1 LISKPFVMD
10 DNNLVNFPN
19 HVAIIM
25 DGNNRW
31 ASERNLPGVAGHQK
45 GVERAREAVEFAVK
59 KGISTL
65 TIFAFSSENWG
76 RPSEEVN
83 LLMKLL
89 NSALEEQVPNLIENS
104 VQLNFIGDLSQ
115 FDEDLLEQM
124 KNSEELTLCN
134 EEEKKLDLVVAA
146 SYGGR
151 WDIVNAFNKLKESSK
166 QNITESDLTSLLS
179 TSKFK
184 DPDLCIRTGNEQ
196 RISNFLLWQLAYTEL
211 YFPEILWPDFDDDE
225 FEKALSEYSSRTRR
239 FGDKSNFSL

>member
-1 LISKPFVMD
+1 MKGKSHDTI
-10 DNNLVNFPN
+10 PN

-76 RPSEEVN
+76 RSNEEVN

-89 NSALEEQVPNLIENS
+89 NTSLKEQVPNLIENS
-104 VQLNFIGDLSQ
+104 VQLNFIGDLDQ
-115 FDEDLLEQM
+115 FDSDLLNQMNKSEDLTACDER
-124 KNSEELTLCN
+124 
-134 EEEKKLDLVVAA
+134 EKKLDLVVAV

-151 WDIVNAFNKLKESSK
+151 WDIINAVNSLQQLNKE
-166 QNITESDLTSLLS
+166 NISEEDLTSLLS
-179 TSKFK
+179 TSKFR
-184 DPDLCIRTGNEQ
+184 DPDLCIRTGKEQ

-211 YFPEILWPDFDDDE
+211 YFPDLLWPDFNDDE
-225 FEKALSEYSSRTRR
+225 FEKALLEYSTRTRR
-239 FGDKSNFSL
+239 FGDKSNFVL

>member
-1 LISKPFVMD
+1 MEGKSPSTI
-10 DNNLVNFPN
+10 PN

-31 ASERNLPGVAGHQK
+31 ASERNLPGVTGHQK

-76 RPSEEVN
+76 RSNDEVN

-89 NSALEEQVPNLIENS
+89 NTALKEQVPNLIKNS

-115 FDEDLLEQM
+115 FDSELLNQM
-124 KNSEELTLCN
+124 KKSEELTAC
-134 EEEKKLDLVVAA
+134 EDKEKQLDLVVAA

-151 WDIVNAFNKLKESSK
+151 WDIINAVNRLNDSNQESIS
-166 QNITESDLTSLLS
+166 EDDLTSLLS
-179 TSKFK
+179 TAKFN
-184 DPDLCIRTGNEQ
+184 DPDLCIRTGKEQ

-211 YFPEILWPDFDDDE
+211 YFPDLLWPDFNDDE
-225 FEKALSEYSSRTRR
+225 FEKALIEYSTRTRR

>member
-1 LISKPFVMD
+1 MEGKSSDTI
-10 DNNLVNFPN
+10 PN

-76 RPSEEVN
+76 RSNEEVN

-89 NSALEEQVPNLIENS
+89 NTALKEQVPNLIENS
-104 VQLNFIGDLSQ
+104 VQLNFIGDLTQ
-115 FDEDLLEQM
+115 FDSDLLYQMKKSEDL
-124 KNSEELTLCN
+124 TACN
-134 EEEKKLDLVVAA
+134 EKEKKLDLVVAA

-151 WDIVNAFNKLKESSK
+151 WDIINAFNSLKESNKDKIS
-166 QNITESDLTSLLS
+166 EEDLTSLLS
-179 TSKFK
+179 TSKFR
-184 DPDLCIRTGNEQ
+184 DPDLCIRTGKEK

-211 YFPEILWPDFDDDE
+211 YFPDLLWPDFDDDE
-225 FEKALSEYSSRTRR
+225 FEKALLEYSTRTRR

>member
-1 LISKPFVMD
+1 MEGKSP
-10 DNNLVNFPN
+10 NNIPK

-76 RPSEEVN
+76 RSNDEVN

-89 NSALEEQVPNLIENS
+89 NTALKEQVPNLIKNS
-104 VQLNFIGDLSQ
+104 VQLNFIGDLSL
-115 FDEDLLEQM
+115 FDKELLSQM
-124 KNSEELTLCN
+124 KKSEELTACH
-134 EEEKKLDLVVAA
+134 EKEKQLDLVVAA

-151 WDIVNAFNKLKESSK
+151 WDIINAVNSLKESNKDKIS
-166 QNITESDLTSLLS
+166 EEDLTSLLS
-179 TSKFK
+179 TSKFR
-184 DPDLCIRTGNEQ
+184 DPDLCIRTGKEQ

-211 YFPEILWPDFDDDE
+211 YFPDLLWPDFDDDE
-225 FEKALSEYSSRTRR
+225 FEKALLEYSTRTRR

>member
-1 LISKPFVMD
+1 MEGKSSENI
-10 DNNLVNFPN
+10 PN

-31 ASERNLPGVAGHQK
+31 ASQRSLPGVAGHQK
-45 GVERAREAVEFAVK
+45 GVQRAREAVEFAVE

-76 RPSEEVN
+76 RSNEEVN

-89 NSALEEQVPNLIENS
+89 NTALKEQVPNLIENS
-104 VQLNFIGDLSQ
+104 VQLSFIGDLSQ
-115 FDEDLLEQM
+115 FDNDLVNQM
-124 KNSEELTLCN
+124 KKSEELTICADK
-134 EEEKKLDLVVAA
+134 EKKLDLVVAA

-151 WDIVNAFNKLKESSK
+151 WDILNAINQLKKSSVDDVS
-166 QNITESDLTSLLS
+166 EADLNSLLS
-179 TSKFK
+179 TSRFK
-184 DPDLCIRTGNEQ
+184 DPDLCIRTGKEQ

-211 YFPEILWPDFDDDE
+211 YFPDLLWPDFNDDE
-225 FEKALSEYSSRTRR
+225 FEKAITEYSTRTRR

>member
-1 LISKPFVMD
+1 MEGKS
-10 DNNLVNFPN
+10 PN
-19 HVAIIM
+19 TIPSHVAIIM

-76 RPSEEVN
+76 RSNDEVN

-89 NSALEEQVPNLIENS
+89 NTALKEQVPNLIKNS

-115 FDEDLLEQM
+115 FDNELLNQM
-124 KNSEELTLCN
+124 KKSEELTACDDK
-134 EEEKKLDLVVAA
+134 EKQLDLVVAA

-151 WDIVNAFNKLKESSK
+151 WDIVNAVNRLIDSNQESIS
-166 QNITESDLTSLLS
+166 EDDLTSLLS
-179 TSKFK
+179 TAKFN
-184 DPDLCIRTGNEQ
+184 DPDLCIRTGKEQ

-211 YFPEILWPDFDDDE
+211 YFPDLLWPDFNDDE
-225 FEKALSEYSSRTRR
+225 FEKALLEYSTRTRR

>member
-1 LISKPFVMD
+1 MEGKSPDTI
-10 DNNLVNFPN
+10 PN

-31 ASERNLPGVAGHQK
+31 ASEKNLPGVAGHQK

-76 RPSEEVN
+76 RSNEEVN
-83 LLMKLL
+83 LLMQLL
-89 NSALEEQVPNLIENS
+89 NTALKEQVPNLIKNS
-104 VQLNFIGDLSQ
+104 VQLNFIGDLTQ
-115 FDEDLLEQM
+115 FDSDLLNQMKKSEDLTACHE
-124 KNSEELTLCN
+124 K
-134 EEEKKLDLVVAA
+134 EKKLDLVVAA

-151 WDIVNAFNKLKESSK
+151 WDIINAVNSLKESNKDKIS
-166 QNITESDLTSLLS
+166 EEDLTSLLS
-179 TSKFK
+179 TSKFR
-184 DPDLCIRTGNEQ
+184 DPDLCIRTGKEK

-211 YFPEILWPDFDDDE
+211 YFPDLLWPDFDDDE
-225 FEKALSEYSSRTRR
+225 FEKALLEYSTRTRR

>member
-1 LISKPFVMD
+1 MECKSPDTV
-10 DNNLVNFPN
+10 PN

-31 ASERNLPGVAGHQK
+31 ASEKDLPGVAGHQK

-76 RPSEEVN
+76 RSNDEVN

-89 NSALEEQVPNLIENS
+89 NTALKEQVPNLIKNS

-115 FDEDLLEQM
+115 FDSELLNQM
-124 KNSEELTLCN
+124 KKSEELTAC
-134 EEEKKLDLVVAA
+134 EDKEKQLDLVVAA

-151 WDIVNAFNKLKESSK
+151 WDIINAVNRLNDSNQESIS
-166 QNITESDLTSLLS
+166 EDDLTSLLS
-179 TSKFK
+179 TAKFN
-184 DPDLCIRTGNEQ
+184 DPDLCIRTGKEQ

-211 YFPEILWPDFDDDE
+211 YFPDLLWPDFNDDE
-225 FEKALSEYSSRTRR
+225 FEKALLEYTTRTRR

>member
-1 LISKPFVMD
+1 MEGKSPSTI
-10 DNNLVNFPN
+10 PN

-31 ASERNLPGVAGHQK
+31 ASERDLPGIAGHQK

-76 RPSEEVN
+76 RSNDEVN

-89 NSALEEQVPNLIENS
+89 NTALKEQVPNLIKNS

-115 FDEDLLEQM
+115 FDSELLNQM
-124 KNSEELTLCN
+124 KKSEELTAC
-134 EEEKKLDLVVAA
+134 EDKEKQLDLVVAA

-151 WDIVNAFNKLKESSK
+151 WDIINAVNRLNDSNQESIS
-166 QNITESDLTSLLS
+166 EDDLTSLLS
-179 TSKFK
+179 TAKFN
-184 DPDLCIRTGNEQ
+184 DPDLCIRTGKEQ

-211 YFPEILWPDFDDDE
+211 YFPDLLWPDFNDDE
-225 FEKALSEYSSRTRR
+225 FEKALIEYSTRTRR

>member
-1 LISKPFVMD
+1 MEGKISSTI
-10 DNNLVNFPN
+10 PN

-31 ASERNLPGVAGHQK
+31 ASERNLPGVTGHQK

-76 RPSEEVN
+76 RSNDEVN

-89 NSALEEQVPNLIENS
+89 NTALKEQVPNLIKNS

-115 FDEDLLEQM
+115 FDNELLNQM
-124 KNSEELTLCN
+124 KKSEELTACDDK
-134 EEEKKLDLVVAA
+134 EKQLDLVVAA

-151 WDIVNAFNKLKESSK
+151 WDIINAVNRLNDSNQESIS
-166 QNITESDLTSLLS
+166 EDDLTSLLS
-179 TSKFK
+179 TAKFN
-184 DPDLCIRTGNEQ
+184 DPDLCIRTGKEQ

-211 YFPEILWPDFDDDE
+211 YFPDLLWPDFNDDE
-225 FEKALSEYSSRTRR
+225 FEKALLEYTTRTRR
-239 FGDKSNFSL
+239 FGDKSNFTL

>member
-1 LISKPFVMD
+1 MEGKS
-10 DNNLVNFPN
+10 PN
-19 HVAIIM
+19 TIPSHVAIIM

-76 RPSEEVN
+76 RSNDEVN

-89 NSALEEQVPNLIENS
+89 NTALKEQVPNLIKNS

-115 FDEDLLEQM
+115 FDNELLNQM
-124 KNSEELTLCN
+124 KKSEELTACDDK
-134 EEEKKLDLVVAA
+134 EKQLDLVVAA

-151 WDIVNAFNKLKESSK
+151 WDIINAVNRLIDSNQESIS
-166 QNITESDLTSLLS
+166 EDDLTSLLS
-179 TSKFK
+179 TAKFN
-184 DPDLCIRTGNEQ
+184 DPDLCIRTGKEQ

-211 YFPEILWPDFDDDE
+211 YFPDLLWPDFNDDE
-225 FEKALSEYSSRTRR
+225 FEKALLEYSTRTRR
-239 FGDKSNFSL
+239 FGDRSNFSL

>member
-1 LISKPFVMD
+1 MEGKSPNTI
-10 DNNLVNFPN
+10 PN

-31 ASERNLPGVAGHQK
+31 ASERSLPGVDGHQK
-45 GVERAREAVEFAVK
+45 GVERAKEAVEFAVK

-76 RPSEEVN
+76 RSNEEVN

-89 NSALEEQVPNLIENS
+89 NSALKEQVPNLIKNS
-104 VQLNFIGDLSQ
+104 VQLNFIGDLSR
-115 FDEDLLEQM
+115 FDEELLSQM
-124 KNSEELTLCN
+124 KRSEDQTICDDK
-134 EEEKKLDLVVAA
+134 EKKLDLVVAA

-151 WDIVNAFNKLKESSK
+151 WDIINAVNKISKSKKDNISEDDLSSY
-166 QNITESDLTSLLS
+166 LS
-179 TSKFK
+179 TSKFD

-196 RISNFLLWQLAYTEL
+196 RVSNFLLWQLAYTEL
-211 YFPEILWPDFDDDE
+211 YFPDILWPDFDDEE
-225 FEKALSEYSSRTRR
+225 FEKALLEYSSRTRR

>member
-1 LISKPFVMD
+1 MEGKSPDTI
-10 DNNLVNFPN
+10 PN

-31 ASERNLPGVAGHQK
+31 ASEKNLPGVAGHQK

-76 RPSEEVN
+76 RSNEEVN

-89 NSALEEQVPNLIENS
+89 NTALKEQVPNLIENS
-104 VQLNFIGDLSQ
+104 VQLNFIGDLTQ
-115 FDEDLLEQM
+115 FDSDLLNQMKKSEDL
-124 KNSEELTLCN
+124 TACN
-134 EEEKKLDLVVAA
+134 EKEKKLDLVVAA

-151 WDIVNAFNKLKESSK
+151 WDIINAVNSLKESNKDKIS
-166 QNITESDLTSLLS
+166 EEDLTSLLS
-179 TSKFK
+179 TSKFR
-184 DPDLCIRTGNEQ
+184 DPDLCIRTGKEK

-211 YFPEILWPDFDDDE
+211 YFPDLLWPDFDDDE
-225 FEKALSEYSSRTRR
+225 FEKALLEYSTRTRR

>member
-1 LISKPFVMD
+1 MEGKSPDTI
-10 DNNLVNFPN
+10 PN

-31 ASERNLPGVAGHQK
+31 ASEKNLPGVAGHRK

-76 RPSEEVN
+76 RSNEEVN

-89 NSALEEQVPNLIENS
+89 NTALKEQVPNLIENS
-104 VQLNFIGDLSQ
+104 VQLNFIGDLTQ
-115 FDEDLLEQM
+115 FDSDLLNQMKKSEDL
-124 KNSEELTLCN
+124 TACN
-134 EEEKKLDLVVAA
+134 EKEKKLDLVVAA

-151 WDIVNAFNKLKESSK
+151 WDIINAVNSLKKSNKDKISE
-166 QNITESDLTSLLS
+166 EDLTSLLS
-179 TSKFK
+179 TSKFR
-184 DPDLCIRTGNEQ
+184 DPDLCIRTGKEK

-211 YFPEILWPDFDDDE
+211 YFPDLLWPDFDDDE
-225 FEKALSEYSSRTRR
+225 FEKALLEYSTRTRR

>member
-1 LISKPFVMD
+1 MKGKS
-10 DNNLVNFPN
+10 PN
-19 HVAIIM
+19 TIPSHVAIIM

-31 ASERNLPGVAGHQK
+31 ASERSLPGVAGHQK

-76 RPSEEVN
+76 RSNDEVN

-89 NSALEEQVPNLIENS
+89 NTALKEQVPNLVKNS

-115 FDEDLLEQM
+115 FDNELLNQMKKSEDLTACDD
-124 KNSEELTLCN
+124 K
-134 EEEKKLDLVVAA
+134 EKKLDLVVAA

-151 WDIVNAFNKLKESSK
+151 WDIINAVNSLKDSNKEKISED
-166 QNITESDLTSLLS
+166 DLTSLLS
-179 TSKFK
+179 TAKFN
-184 DPDLCIRTGNEQ
+184 DPDLCIRTGKEQ

-211 YFPEILWPDFDDDE
+211 YFPDLLWPDFNDDE
-225 FEKALSEYSSRTRR
+225 FEKALLEYSTRTRR
-239 FGDKSNFSL
+239 FGDRSNFSL

>member
-1 LISKPFVMD
+1 MKGKS
-10 DNNLVNFPN
+10 PN
-19 HVAIIM
+19 TIPSHVAIIM

-31 ASERNLPGVAGHQK
+31 ASERSLPGVAGHQK

-76 RPSEEVN
+76 RSNDEVN

-89 NSALEEQVPNLIENS
+89 NTALKEQVPNLIKNS

-115 FDEDLLEQM
+115 FDNELLNQM
-124 KNSEELTLCN
+124 KKSEELTACDDK
-134 EEEKKLDLVVAA
+134 EKQLDLVVAA

-151 WDIVNAFNKLKESSK
+151 WDIINAVNRLNDSNQESIS
-166 QNITESDLTSLLS
+166 EDDLTSLLS
-179 TSKFK
+179 TAKFN
-184 DPDLCIRTGNEQ
+184 DPDLCIRTGKEQ

-211 YFPEILWPDFDDDE
+211 YFPDLLWPDFNDDE
-225 FEKALSEYSSRTRR
+225 FEKALIEYSTRTRR

>member
-1 LISKPFVMD
+1 MEGKSSENIPD
-10 DNNLVNFPN
+10 

-31 ASERNLPGVAGHQK
+31 ASQRSLPGVAGHQK
-45 GVERAREAVEFAVK
+45 GVQRAREAVEFAVE

-76 RPSEEVN
+76 RSNEEVN

-89 NSALEEQVPNLIENS
+89 NTALKEQVPNLIENS
-104 VQLNFIGDLSQ
+104 VQLSFIGDLSQ
-115 FDEDLLEQM
+115 FDNDLVNQM
-124 KNSEELTLCN
+124 KKSEELTICADK
-134 EEEKKLDLVVAA
+134 EKKLDLVVAA

-151 WDIVNAFNKLKESSK
+151 WDILNAINKLKKSNADDVSEA
-166 QNITESDLTSLLS
+166 DLNSLLS
-179 TSKFK
+179 TSRFK
-184 DPDLCIRTGNEQ
+184 DPDLCIRTGKEQ

-211 YFPEILWPDFDDDE
+211 YFPDLLWPDFNDDE
-225 FEKALSEYSSRTRR
+225 FEKAITEYSTRTRR

>member
-1 LISKPFVMD
+1 MEGKSPDSI
-10 DNNLVNFPN
+10 PN

-31 ASERNLPGVAGHQK
+31 ASERKLPGVAGHQK

-59 KGISTL
+59 KEISTL

-76 RPSEEVN
+76 RSNEEVN

-89 NSALEEQVPNLIENS
+89 NSALKEQVPNLIKNS

-115 FDEDLLEQM
+115 FDKDLLSQMKKSEDLTACED
-124 KNSEELTLCN
+124 
-134 EEEKKLDLVVAA
+134 EEKKLDLVVAA

-151 WDIVNAFNKLKESSK
+151 WDIVNAVNKLKESNKNNISEKDLSSK
-166 QNITESDLTSLLS
+166 LS
-179 TSKFK
+179 TSRFN
-184 DPDLCIRTGNEQ
+184 DPDLCIRTGKEK

-211 YFPEILWPDFDDDE
+211 YFPDLLWPDFDDEE
-225 FEKALSEYSSRTRR
+225 FEKALLEYSTRTRR

>member
-1 LISKPFVMD
+1 MEGKSPSTI
-10 DNNLVNFPN
+10 PN

-31 ASERNLPGVAGHQK
+31 ASERDLPGVAGHQK

-76 RPSEEVN
+76 RSNDEVN

-89 NSALEEQVPNLIENS
+89 NTALKEQVPNLIKNS

-115 FDEDLLEQM
+115 FDSELLNQM
-124 KNSEELTLCN
+124 KKSEELTAC
-134 EEEKKLDLVVAA
+134 EDKEKQLDLVVAA

-151 WDIVNAFNKLKESSK
+151 WDIINAVNRLNDSNQESIS
-166 QNITESDLTSLLS
+166 EDDLTSLLS
-179 TSKFK
+179 TAKFN
-184 DPDLCIRTGNEQ
+184 DPDLCIRTGKEQ

-211 YFPEILWPDFDDDE
+211 YFPDLLWPDFNDDE
-225 FEKALSEYSSRTRR
+225 FEKALLEYSTRTRR

>member
-1 LISKPFVMD
+1 MEGKS
-10 DNNLVNFPN
+10 PN
-19 HVAIIM
+19 TIPSHVAIIM

-76 RPSEEVN
+76 RSNDEVN

-89 NSALEEQVPNLIENS
+89 NTALKEQVPNLIKNS

-115 FDEDLLEQM
+115 FDNELLNQM
-124 KNSEELTLCN
+124 KKSEELTACDDK
-134 EEEKKLDLVVAA
+134 EKQLDLVVAA

-151 WDIVNAFNKLKESSK
+151 WDIINAVNRLIDSSQESIS
-166 QNITESDLTSLLS
+166 EDDLTSLLS
-179 TSKFK
+179 TAKFN
-184 DPDLCIRTGNEQ
+184 DPDLCIRTGKEQ

-211 YFPEILWPDFDDDE
+211 YFPDLLWPDFNDDE
-225 FEKALSEYSSRTRR
+225 FEKALLEYTTRTRR
-239 FGDKSNFSL
+239 FGDKSNFTL

>member
-1 LISKPFVMD
+1 MEGKSP
-10 DNNLVNFPN
+10 DNIPN

-31 ASERNLPGVAGHQK
+31 ASERKLPGVAGHQK

-59 KGISTL
+59 KEISTL

-76 RPSEEVN
+76 RSNEEVN

-89 NSALEEQVPNLIENS
+89 NTALKEQVPNLIKNS

-115 FDEDLLEQM
+115 FDKDLLNQMKESEDL
-124 KNSEELTLCN
+124 TACN
-134 EEEKKLDLVVAA
+134 DKEKKLDLVVAA

-151 WDIVNAFNKLKESSK
+151 WDIVNAVNKLKKSNKENISEKDLSSK
-166 QNITESDLTSLLS
+166 LS
-179 TSKFK
+179 TFRFN
-184 DPDLCIRTGNEQ
+184 DPDLCIRTGKEK
-196 RISNFLLWQLAYTEL
+196 RISNFLLWQLAYSEL
-211 YFPEILWPDFDDDE
+211 YFPDLLWPDFDDEE
-225 FEKALSEYSSRTRR
+225 FEKALLEYSTRTRR

>member
-1 LISKPFVMD
+1 MEGKSPDTI
-10 DNNLVNFPN
+10 PN

-31 ASERNLPGVAGHQK
+31 ASEKNLPGVAGHQK

-76 RPSEEVN
+76 RSNDEVN

-89 NSALEEQVPNLIENS
+89 NTALKEQVPNLVKNS

-115 FDEDLLEQM
+115 FDNELINQM
-124 KNSEELTLCN
+124 KKSEELTACDDK
-134 EEEKKLDLVVAA
+134 EKKLDLVVAA

-151 WDIVNAFNKLKESSK
+151 WDIINAVNSLKDSNKE
-166 QNITESDLTSLLS
+166 NISEDDLTSLLS
-179 TSKFK
+179 TAKFN
-184 DPDLCIRTGNEQ
+184 DPDLCIRTGKEQ

-211 YFPEILWPDFDDDE
+211 YFPDLLWPDFNDDE
-225 FEKALSEYSSRTRR
+225 FEKALLEYSTRTRR
-239 FGDKSNFSL
+239 FGDRSNFSL

>member
-1 LISKPFVMD
+1 MEGKSPDTI
-10 DNNLVNFPN
+10 PN

-45 GVERAREAVEFAVK
+45 GVERAREAVEFSVK
-59 KGISTL
+59 KGISIL

-76 RPSEEVN
+76 RSNEEVN

-89 NSALEEQVPNLIENS
+89 NTALKEQVPNLIENS
-104 VQLNFIGDLSQ
+104 VQLSFIGDLSQ
-115 FDEDLLEQM
+115 FDADLLSQMKKSEDLTACDE
-124 KNSEELTLCN
+124 K
-134 EEEKKLDLVVAA
+134 EKKLDLVVAA

-151 WDIVNAFNKLKESSK
+151 WDIINAVNSLKESNKDKIS
-166 QNITESDLTSLLS
+166 EEDLTSLLS
-179 TSKFK
+179 TSKFR
-184 DPDLCIRTGNEQ
+184 DPDLCIRTGKEQ

-211 YFPEILWPDFDDDE
+211 YFPDLLWPDFDDDE
-225 FEKALSEYSSRTRR
+225 FEKALLEYSTRTRR

>member
-1 LISKPFVMD
+1 MEGKS
-10 DNNLVNFPN
+10 PN
-19 HVAIIM
+19 TIPRHVAIIM

-76 RPSEEVN
+76 RSNEEVN

-89 NSALEEQVPNLIENS
+89 NRALKEQVPNLIKNS

-115 FDEDLLEQM
+115 FDNELLNQM
-124 KNSEELTLCN
+124 KKSEELTACDGK
-134 EEEKKLDLVVAA
+134 EKQLDLVVAA

-151 WDIVNAFNKLKESSK
+151 WDIINAVNRLKDSSK
-166 QNITESDLTSLLS
+166 KSISEDDLTSLLS
-179 TSKFK
+179 TAKFN
-184 DPDLCIRTGNEQ
+184 DPDLCIRTGKEQ

-211 YFPEILWPDFDDDE
+211 YFPDLLWPDFNDDE
-225 FEKALSEYSSRTRR
+225 FEKALLEFSTRTRR